1 LAIAV
6 VIVSAALALVTRDRG
21 RIYPNVFV
29 AGRAVGGLTP
39 TAAAGVL
46 RDTSIA
52 GPETPA
58 QVRVADHT
66 YRCKLQDLGVSFSI
80 ARGIGDAYAIG
91 RTGPPA
97 RRLAERVAAHWR
109 RTDIELPAVVDAMI
123 ATAFAQSC
131 ARRFDRAAVDAR
143 AEVEGG
149 AVHVTSGQPG
159 LKVVGEEV
167 LEAVSAWARGSCR
180 GELRMPARFTGPTV
194 TADRL
199 QGVDTVLATVST
211 TLAGSSRNRRHNVA
225 FAAAAVDGHIVAPG
239 EVFSYN
245 QAVGPRTE
253 ETGYR
258 TAPVIVHGK
267 LVPGTGGGAC
277 QLSSTLYQAALWAG
291 LEIVARSHHS
301 HPVAYTKAGL
311 DATVVYGAMDLQF
324 RNSTQHPVVLAAHV
338 RNGRLACA
346 LLGHG
351 PAPRLELVREVG
363 KIAPPE
369 PQVIEDP
376 DLAPGERKVEAA
388 AVSGLRVRVLRRS
401 REAGASGAQVISTD
415 YYAPRREVVRV
426 SVPSTGG
433 QAPAEA
439 AYEGTDG
446 EVAAG
451 APGAVRAGPGEDSP
465 AAAGLAAAPVSGG
478 QKKPA
483 R

>member
-1 LAIAV
+1 MALLA
-6 VIVSAALALVTRDRG
+6 DDHG
-21 RIYPNVFV
+21 QFFPNVFV
-29 AGRAVGGLTP
+29 AGKNLGGMERGSVRGCLFIGAPIPADDDPVTVKVGVASHRCALK
-39 TAAAGVL
+39 
-46 RDTSIA
+46 
-52 GPETPA
+52 ET
-58 QVRVADHT
+58 
-66 YRCKLQDLGVSFSI
+66 GVSFSLDQ
-80 ARGIGDAYAIG
+80 ALERAYAVG
-91 RTGPPA
+91 RTGSPL
-97 RRLAERVAAHWR
+97 RQFAERIASYLR
-109 RTDIELPAVVDAMI
+109 RTDIAVPAVVDA
-123 ATAFAQSC
+123 ARANAFAEELT
-131 ARRFDRAAVDAR
+131 RRFDRAPVDAR

-167 LEAVSAWARGSCR
+167 LEAVSAWARGGCR
-180 GELRMPARFTGPTV
+180 GELRMPVRFTGPTV

-199 QGVDTVLATVST
+199 QGVDIVLASLST
-211 TLAGSSRNRRHNVA
+211 SLAGSSRNRRHNVA
-225 FAAAAVDGHIVAPG
+225 LAAAAVDGRILAPG

-245 QAVGPRTE
+245 RVVGPRTE

-277 QLSSTLYQAALWAG
+277 QLSSTLYQAALLAG

-311 DATVVYGAMDLQF
+311 DATVVYGAMDLKF
-324 RNSTQHPVVLAAHV
+324 RNNTQHPVALAAHV

-401 REAGASGAQVISTD
+401 RQAGASGAQVISTD

-439 AYEGTDG
+439 ACEGTDG

-451 APGAVRAGPGEDSP
+451 APGALRAGPGEDSR
-465 AAAGLAAAPVSGG
+465 AAAGLAAAPVRGG